1 MQLALRSWMVRLHR
15 WVALAVGT
23 WFALLGLTGAL
34 LVWHGEL
41 DRALNPAWFAPR
53 AVCASASIERP
64 ITSALAT
71 YSRVI
76 KNMPATQVMAPAEH
90 GTAFVV
96 WSKAS
101 SGARIQHFVD
111 ATCGEY
117 LGRREW
123 GAVRLDRAHIVPA
136 IYELHRSILSGDI
149 GHTLVGIVGLMLLGV
164 AITGAISAW
173 PRTSTRA
180 AWARTLSVKR
190 GAPARRW
197 YYDLHRATGMWL
209 VLFLLVMS
217 ISGTYL
223 CFPKETRQL
232 IAAVLPMTKQ
242 NPPVQKASTQMG
254 SSWLAGSAGTPLTLD
269 DLVSRAERLWPEAT
283 WSRLRLP
290 AKEADPY
297 EVRLLQ
303 SGELR
308 EDTGDTSVQLTAD
321 GQVVEKRDPLS
332 APPGDTF
339 ISWLFPLHS
348 GEALGLPG
356 RLAWSV
362 FGLIPLLLFA
372 TGAWLWWRRRR
383 ARVL

>member
-1 MQLALRSWMVRLHR
+1 MQLELRSWTVRLHR
-15 WVALAVGT
+15 WVALTVGT

-34 LVWHGEL
+34 LVWHDEL

-53 AVCASASIERP
+53 AACGSASVERP

-71 YSRVI
+71 YSRVV
-76 KNMPATQVMAPAEH
+76 KDMPATQVMAPAER
-90 GTAFVV
+90 GAAFVV
-96 WSKAS
+96 WSKTS
-101 SGARIQHFVD
+101 SGVRVQHFVD
-111 ATCGEY
+111 AACGEY

-149 GHTLVGIVGLMLLGV
+149 GHTLVGIVGLLLLGV

-173 PRTSTRA
+173 PRTSARA
-180 AWARTLSVKR
+180 AWVRTLSVKR
-190 GAPARRW
+190 GASTRRW

-209 VLFLLVMS
+209 LLFLLVMS

-232 IAAVLPMTKQ
+232 VAAVLPTTK
-242 NPPVQKASTQMG
+242 PKPSTQAPLVTG
-254 SSWLAGSAGTPLTLD
+254 APLTLD
-269 DLVSRAERLWPEAT
+269 VMAASAERLWPEAT
-283 WSRLRLP
+283 WSRLQLP
-290 AKEADPY
+290 AKKSDPY

-303 SGELR
+303 SGEIR
-308 EDTGDTSVQLTAD
+308 KDTGDTSVRLAAD
-321 GQVVEKRDPLS
+321 GQVVEKRDPLN
-332 APPGDTF
+332 APSGDTF

-372 TGAWLWWRRRR
+372 TGAWLWLQRRR
-383 ARVL
+383 AHSCTESRSFCS